1 MGTWIHK
8 ILIKLFVLNT
18 SSDQRQA
25 GIKSKSDMA
34 VAISLADSKRLD
46 GFIKVSM
53 DLEHTTEPDHVEH
66 ALDFGARAK

>member
-1 MGTWIHK
+1 MGTWIDK
-8 ILIKLFVLNT
+8 VLIKPFVPYT
-18 SSDQRQA
+18 RSDQRQA

-46 GFIKVSM
+46 GFIEVSM
-53 DLEHTTEPDHVEH
+53 DLEHTAEPDHVEH